1 MAARRAVKFTLEM
14 GVEKQ
19 LLRVTQILFLKKS
32 SKPSFTLHGHLIHY
46 VKLQVSHFSYINFSH
61 VHRQENTRAHSLVRR
76 TITLSNLLVWVEDVR
91 LDILHIV

>member
-14 GVEKQ
+14 GLEKQ

-32 SKPSFTLHGHLIHY
+32 SKPSFTLHGHLIHD

-61 VHRQENTRAHSLVRR
+61 VHCQENTS
-76 TITLSNLLVWVEDVR
+76 TFSCKKKN
-91 LDILHIV
+91 HIA